1 MKRNTGRKI
10 TRSYDGYEFEWV
22 PTLHHWLYTGRWDHE
37 RNQLRKR
44 VHVYPPTRKQPLW
57 RVVVDGEK
65 KEKFLSGP
73 KAEEIAFS
81 TAIQFARN

>member
-1 MKRNTGRKI
+1 
-10 TRSYDGYEFEWV
+10 
-22 PTLHHWLYTGRWDHE
+22 
-37 RNQLRKR
+37 